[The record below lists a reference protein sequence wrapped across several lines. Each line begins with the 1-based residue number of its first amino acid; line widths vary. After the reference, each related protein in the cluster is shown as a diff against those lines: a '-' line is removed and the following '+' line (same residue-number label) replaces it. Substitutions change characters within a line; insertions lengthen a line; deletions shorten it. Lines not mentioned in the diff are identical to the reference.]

1 MGRGNHGL
9 LPRSTTGI
17 SVKPYRYRD
26 GKWVLKV
33 RDESGKWCHCGV
45 FETQESAQLAGIRHK
60 LRLHGG
66 NGQC

>member
-17 SVKPYRYRD
+17 SVKPYRYRE

-33 RDESGKWCHCGV
+33 RDASGKWCHCGV
-45 FETQESAQLAGIRHK
+45 FETQEGAQLAGIRHK
-60 LRLHGG
+60 LRFNGG